1 VKSLLRQLRLS
12 RRPATQAAAA
22 AAAMLGGRRV
32 RPLPSQEEE
41 AIKAGKVLL
50 LEEKSH
56 SQSINHRRVVRQLRV
71 INCTLTRKRDQRRRS
86 SGRLLRGLYPS
97 QRDSAVAGA
106 LQASGFT
113 MRSRVDAWEIIYF
126 EDSRLVGKLKE

>member
-1 VKSLLRQLRLS
+1 MKSLLRQLRLS

-22 AAAMLGGRRV
+22 MLGGRQV
-32 RPLPSQEEE
+32 RPLPSQKEE
-41 AIKAGKVLL
+41 AMKAEKELL
-50 LEEKSH
+50 LEKQS
-56 SQSINHRRVVRQLRV
+56 SQSINHSSRARCRSAARHQLY
-71 INCTLTRKRDQRRRS
+71 THPYRDQRRRS
-86 SGRLLRGLYPS
+86 LGRLLRGLYPS

-126 EDSRLVGKLKE
+126 ENSRLVGELKE